1 MDLNK
6 AIDSLNLKHYATSQK
21 NSDLTDGEK
30 LFIQIYKP
38 EKKLIIYGSLAPN
51 CINHNQVE
59 HIVGQW
65 RKGVIQGTLEKIGWG
80 ADLGYWGYRKTNSE
94 LDTAIDAFI
103 LFSDELPAH
112 YAALDDFEGEEYERI
127 LAIFEL
133 DNGEVGVGNI
143 YALRQTNETLF

>member
-6 AIDSLNLKHYATSQK
+6 TLESLNLKHYATSQK
-21 NSDLTDGEK
+21 NSDITDDERLLIK
-30 LFIQIYKP
+30 LYEP

-65 RKGVIQGTLEKIGWG
+65 RKGSIHGTLEKIGWG
-80 ADLGYWGYRKTNSE
+80 ADLGYWGYRKTHSE
-94 LDTAIDAFI
+94 RDKSINVFI

-112 YAALDDFEGEEYERI
+112 YAALDDFEGEEYERV

-133 DNGEVGVGNI
+133 DSGEMGVGNV
-143 YALRQTNETLF
+143 YALK